1 MYITYTEYLSH
12 GGTLELSQ
20 QQFARIEEA
29 AATVVDKCTPG
40 RLARADFTNR
50 MINMMVELIDAI
62 NEQSEHAKN
71 ANISSV
77 SNDGYSVSYVDAAVS
92 AAQHNSECKDI
103 VFRYATEYTYRGVDD
118 K

>member
-29 AATVVDKCTPG
+29 AATVADKYTQG

-50 MINMMVELIDAI
+50 LINMIVELIDAI

-77 SNDGYSVSYVDAAVS
+77 SNDGYSVSYVDAATVS
-92 AAQHNSECKDI
+92 EQQSAECRDI
-103 VFRYATEYTYRGVDD
+103 VMRYASEYCYRGVDA
-118 K
+118 